1 MLTNFSPT
9 FMQVVC
15 TENSKLAYCTQEMM
29 QRFNQ
34 IHKSKQFSPL
44 FLTCACHYL
53 TTHTSHSSRGSSYR
67 KHITRLSPNP
77 PTVCVLCTISLLLSL
92 SLPLSLPLSSWV
104 LELPYTKLQS
114 KISHSSNYSLISWCQ
129 F

>member
-1 MLTNFSPT
+1 MFTNFSPT

-29 QRFNQ
+29 QCFHQ

-53 TTHTSHSSRGSSYR
+53 TTHITHSSRGSSYR
-67 KHITRLSPNP
+67 KHIKRLSPNP
-77 PTVCVLCTISLLLSL
+77 PTVCVLCTMSLSVSLSL
-92 SLPLSLPLSSWV
+92 SLSSWV

-114 KISHSSNYSLISWCQ
+114 KISQSSIYSLISWCQ

>member
-1 MLTNFSPT
+1 
-9 FMQVVC
+9 MQVVY

-44 FLTCACHYL
+44 FLTYL
-53 TTHTSHSSRGSSYR
+53 TTHITHSSRGSSYR

-77 PTVCVLCTISLLLSL
+77 PTVCVLCTMSLSVSLSL
-92 SLPLSLPLSSWV
+92 SLSSWV
-104 LELPYTKLQS
+104 L
-114 KISHSSNYSLISWCQ
+114 
-129 F
+129 